1 LGWKVEHV
9 QLNGGATRM
18 VAHRAT
24 PIGGTTALLI
34 FPERR
39 LVIAAMSNVSRA
51 EGVAPFGVKVAEVFA
66 QLR

>member
-1 LGWKVEHV
+1 
-9 QLNGGATRM
+9 M

-24 PIGGTTALLI
+24 PIGGTTALLM

-39 LVIAAMSNVSRA
+39 LVIATMSNVSRA

>member
-9 QLNGGATRM
+9 QLNGAATRM

-24 PIGGTTALLI
+24 PIGGTTALLM

-39 LVIAAMSNVSRA
+39 LVIATMSNVSRA